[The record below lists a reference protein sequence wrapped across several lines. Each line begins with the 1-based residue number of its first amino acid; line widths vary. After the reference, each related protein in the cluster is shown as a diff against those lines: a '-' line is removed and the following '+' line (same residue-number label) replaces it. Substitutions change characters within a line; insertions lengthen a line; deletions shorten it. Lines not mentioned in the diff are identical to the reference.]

1 MMTTRQSLMTPDAV
15 PAGRRR
21 VLGIEA
27 LDTLLHG
34 GLPDGNA
41 LLVQGAPGTG
51 KTALGMQFLYEGAT
65 QKDEPGLLVTFEEHP
80 ERLLRDAGA
89 FGWDFER
96 LERDGR
102 LLLVFTS
109 PAVFLKELEADHYGR
124 MAREYGLKRIVVD
137 NLTQFE
143 MIPQAAGEA
152 RVRFERIVNA
162 LRRDSLLTFL
172 TREVETR
179 EPIVLVTPEEY
190 IADTI
195 IQLEYRLA
203 GERRARLIEVL
214 KHRGSSHSSSQHRFV
229 IAEGGLKILA
239 ETDANG

>member
-1 MMTTRQSLMTPDAV
+1 MTAILQSMTTPDAA
-15 PAGRRR
+15 PSGQRRT
-21 VLGIEA
+21 LGIET
-27 LDTLLHG
+27 LDSLLHG

-51 KTALGMQFLYEGAT
+51 KTALGMQFLHEGAT
-65 QKDEPGLLVTFEEHP
+65 RLDEPGLLVTFEEHP
-80 ERLLRDAGA
+80 ERLLRDARA

-109 PAVFLKELEADHYGR
+109 PAVFLKELESDHYGR
-124 MAREYGLKRIVVD
+124 MAREYGLKRIVID

-143 MIPQAAGEA
+143 MIPQAADDVRA
-152 RVRFERIVNA
+152 RFERVVNA
-162 LRRDSLLTFL
+162 LRRDRLLTFL

-179 EPIVLVTPEEY
+179 EPIVFVTPEEY
-190 IADTI
+190 IADTV

-229 IAEGGLKILA
+229 IAEGGLQILA